1 MDEGWA
7 GGRFPSCL
15 FPGPFWGAALREPV
29 PQGGGGS
36 DRQGASYRR
45 RGGERGP
52 VRGQRTEHTGSAW
65 LQVKDTSLIPTL
77 KPLC

>member
-1 MDEGWA
+1 M
-7 GGRFPSCL
+7 
-15 FPGPFWGAALREPV
+15 REPV

-52 VRGQRTEHTGSAW
+52 VRGQRTEHTGGAW
-65 LQVKDTSLIPTL
+65 LQVKDASLIPTL